1 MCIYIY
7 ITWRDVK
14 TRTRPPHWFSLR
26 LRPGLGAVFVGFTT
40 GPHFFW
46 LQRSEKSVR
55 GSALSVPDVPH
66 SRISANK
73 LRKYFTNKLFG
84 SFSRWSLTPWEDSWG
99 TPDPGPGRG
108 ARGRGCLL
116 VKGLAAS
123 GFGLGPAPGPL
134 GTPTPCRATGRGPT
148 MIKKTLAIQ
157 RKL

>member
-1 MCIYIY
+1 MVY
-7 ITWRDVK
+7 IT
-14 TRTRPPHWFSLR
+14 LGGA
-26 LRPGLGAVFVGFTT
+26 LRPELVRPIRFRLGFGQGSGRFSSVSQPG
-40 GPHFFW
+40 HISFW
-46 LQRSEKSVR
+46 LQRSDKSVR

-66 SRISANK
+66 SRIGANK

-84 SFSRWSLTPWEDSWG
+84 SFSRWPRTPWEDSWG

-134 GTPTPCRATGRGPT
+134 GTSTPCRATGRGPT
-148 MIKKTLAIQ
+148 MIKTLAIQ